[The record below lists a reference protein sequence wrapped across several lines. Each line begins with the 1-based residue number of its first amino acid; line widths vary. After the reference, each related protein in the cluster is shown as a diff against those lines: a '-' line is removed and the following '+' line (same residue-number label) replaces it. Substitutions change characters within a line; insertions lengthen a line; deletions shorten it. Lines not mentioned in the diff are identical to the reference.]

1 MRAPLLHWHWHWH
14 ILAAGALGA
23 ALFALLGGPPPG
35 LPAHLLG
42 HPVRFFPTL
51 LSAHT
56 RAELMNLTRA
66 LGELPGVTSAES
78 SYTMTHE
85 HIGEGLDHPA
95 APDGTCRHAFLAP
108 SADGRMCILP
118 GRIDVGR
125 HYIATGGTEALREQH
140 AQLINRVQSF
150 IRYIFAPLDFP
161 VTARLFADA
170 GFLAAARSVCAFSFS
185 RTPNTRTAST
195 KRGP

>member
-1 MRAPLLHWHWHWH
+1 MRRPLLHV
-14 ILAAGALGA
+14 LAAAALGA
-23 ALFALLGGPPPG
+23 ALFALYGPPPG

-42 HPVRFFPTL
+42 HPVRYFPEL

-78 SYTMTHE
+78 SYAMTHE
-85 HIGEGLDHPA
+85 HIGEGLDHPTEA
-95 APDGTCRHAFLAP
+95 DGTCRHAFLAP
-108 SADGRMCILP
+108 SSDGRMCILP

-125 HYIATGGTEALREQH
+125 HYVATGGTEALREQH

-150 IRYIFAPLDFP
+150 IKYIFDPT
-161 VTARLFADA
+161 VR
-170 GFLAAARSVCAFSFS
+170 
-185 RTPNTRTAST
+185 
-195 KRGP
+195 